1 MSELKPGMAAPDFEL
16 PDQNGQ
22 LVRLSQYRGN
32 RAVVV
37 YFYPK
42 DDTSGCTVEAC
53 RFRDDF
59 AKFRAAG
66 AEILGISSDST
77 ESHGKFA
84 AKYSLPFTL
93 LSDKGGRVRKLYGVK
108 KTLGIIPGR
117 ATYIIDR
124 DGVLLH
130 LFSSQSAPARH
141 INEAAIGAGWSE
153 QLTAGGHLSGA
164 RDRGLHF

>member
-22 LVRLSQYRGN
+22 PIRLSQYRGN
-32 RAVVV
+32 RAVVL

-84 AKYSLPFTL
+84 SKYNLPFTL
-93 LSDKGGRVRKLYGVK
+93 LSDKGGNVRKLYGVK

-117 ATYIIDR
+117 ATYVIDR
-124 DGVLLH
+124 EGILLH
-130 LFSSQSAPARH
+130 VYSSQSAPARH
-141 INEAAIGAGWSE
+141 IDEALSA
-153 QLTAGGHLSGA
+153 LGG
-164 RDRGLHF
+164 

>member
-22 LVRLSQYRGN
+22 PIRLSQYRGKH
-32 RAVVV
+32 AVVV

-42 DDTSGCTVEAC
+42 DDTGGCTVEAC

-66 AEILGISSDST
+66 AEILGISGDST
-77 ESHGKFA
+77 ESHRKFA
-84 AKYSLPFTL
+84 TKYNLPFTL
-93 LSDKGGRVRKLYGVK
+93 LSDRGGHVRKLYGVK

-117 ATYIIDR
+117 ATYVIDR
-124 DGVLLH
+124 EGIFRHV
-130 LFSSQSAPARH
+130 FSSQSEPARH
-141 INEAAIGAGWSE
+141 IDEALLALAK
-153 QLTAGGHLSGA
+153 
-164 RDRGLHF
+164 